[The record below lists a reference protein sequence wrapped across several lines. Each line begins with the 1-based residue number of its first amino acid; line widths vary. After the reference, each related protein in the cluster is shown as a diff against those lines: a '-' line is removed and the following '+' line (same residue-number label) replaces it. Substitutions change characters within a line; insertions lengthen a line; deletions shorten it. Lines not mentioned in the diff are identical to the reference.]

1 MNKTVFFKDLGLID
15 YKECWD
21 YQEGIFLKTLK
32 VKSLNRKK
40 NSNIPTKNFM
50 IFCEHP
56 HVYTIG
62 KNGNKTNLLINN
74 DLLKSKG
81 VDFYETNRGGDIT
94 YHGPGQLVAYPI
106 FDLDNFFSDIHKYL
120 RLLEE
125 VVILTL
131 KDYGIKGER
140 SKGETGVWLDVGS
153 KNARKICAF
162 GVKSSRWVT
171 MHGLA
176 LNINTDLSFF
186 NYIVPCGISDKG
198 VTSINKEINNSVCMN
213 ELKNKLK
220 SHFRSVFD
228 INFI

>member
-15 YKECWD
+15 YKKCWD

-32 VKSLNRKK
+32 LKSLNRKK

-74 DLLKSKG
+74 GLLKSKG

-198 VTSINKEINNSVCMN
+198 VTSINKETNNSVCMN

>member
-1 MNKTVFFKDLGLID
+1 MNKTVFLKDLGLID

-198 VTSINKEINNSVCMN
+198 VTSINKEISNSVCMN

-220 SHFRSVFD
+220 SHFKSVFD

>member
-1 MNKTVFFKDLGLID
+1 MNKNVFFKDLGLID

-21 YQEGIFLKTLK
+21 YQENIFLETLK
-32 VKSLNRKK
+32 LKSLNRKENK
-40 NSNIPTKNFM
+40 NIPTKNF
-50 IFCEHP
+50 ILFCEHP

-62 KNGNKTNLLINN
+62 KNGNKNNLLVNSQY
-74 DLLKSKG
+74 LKSRKAK
-81 VDFYETNRGGDIT
+81 FYETNRGGDIT

-106 FDLDNFFSDIHKYL
+106 LDLDNFFSDIHKYL

-140 SKGETGVWLDVGS
+140 SSGETGVWLDVGLN
-153 KNARKICAF
+153 NARKICAF

-176 LNINTDLSFF
+176 LNINPDLSFF
-186 NYIVPCGISDKG
+186 NHIVPCGIYDKG
-198 VTSINKEINNSVCMN
+198 VTSISEEIKKDICMKEI
-213 ELKNKLK
+213 KNKMKL
-220 SHFRSVFD
+220 HFKNVFN
-228 INFI
+228 IRFI

>member
-21 YQEGIFLKTLK
+21 YQEGVFLKTLK

-74 DLLKSKG
+74 GLLKSKG
-81 VDFYETNRGGDIT
+81 VGFYETNRGGDIT

>member
-15 YKECWD
+15 YKKCWD
-21 YQEGIFLKTLK
+21 YQEGIFLKTLQ

-74 DLLKSKG
+74 GLLKSKG

-198 VTSINKEINNSVCMN
+198 VTSINKEINSSVCMN

>member
-1 MNKTVFFKDLGLID
+1 MNKTVFLKDLGLID

-220 SHFRSVFD
+220 SHFKSVFD

>member
-1 MNKTVFFKDLGLID
+1 MNKNVFFKDLGLID

-21 YQEGIFLKTLK
+21 YQENVFLETLK
-32 VKSLNRKK
+32 LKSLNRKENK
-40 NSNIPTKNFM
+40 NIPTKNFM

-62 KNGNKTNLLINN
+62 KNGNKNNLLVNSQY
-74 DLLKSKG
+74 LKSKKTK
-81 VDFYETNRGGDIT
+81 FYETNRGGDIT
-94 YHGPGQLVAYPI
+94 YHGPGQLVAYPVL
-106 FDLDNFFSDIHKYL
+106 DLDNFFSDIHKYL

-140 SKGETGVWLDVGS
+140 SEGETGVWLDVGLH
-153 KNARKICAF
+153 NARKICAF

-176 LNINTDLSFF
+176 LNINPDLSFF
-186 NYIVPCGISDKG
+186 NHIVPCGIYDKG
-198 VTSINKEINNSVCMN
+198 VTSISKEIKKDVCM
-213 ELKNKLK
+213 EEIKNKMKL
-220 SHFRSVFD
+220 HFKNVFN

>member
-32 VKSLNRKK
+32 LKSLNRKK

-74 DLLKSKG
+74 GLLKSKG

-153 KNARKICAF
+153 KNARKICE
-162 GVKSSRWVT
+162 
-171 MHGLA
+171 
-176 LNINTDLSFF
+176 NQ
-186 NYIVPCGISDKG
+186 IS
-198 VTSINKEINNSVCMN
+198 EY
-213 ELKNKLK
+213 LK
-220 SHFRSVFD
+220 R
-228 INFI
+228 I